1 MSAVAAHVILSI
13 RPRHP
18 HGLTTSLRGPAGAT
32 VKTHVH
38 NAFAKLGINAR
49 AQLAQHMRG
58 SD

>member
-1 MSAVAAHVILSI
+1 MADVSRLRERRAGVA
-13 RPRHP
+13 P
-18 HGLTTSLRGPAGAT
+18 HGQLHLSLRT

-49 AQLAQHMRG
+49 VQLAQHMRG